1 MKLLRLMLMLPTLL
15 PLSACALSGGPVV
28 GQVVEEGTQKPVPGA
43 TVVVRWIGRTTSGS
57 WFVEARDVCYH
68 VETAVTDE
76 RGQYKTAAWT
86 QEQSKDYTLKYHSLR
101 VDAYKPGYGLPT
113 KPSEKEEI
121 VYLATFKG
129 TTTERLEYL
138 SRISGTSSCGSR
150 NDSEKNLIP
159 MRKALYEE
167 AKTLAQTERE
177 KQIVEVFLYGLE
189 IIELGF
195 ETAEKR
201 HLQRIGR

>member
-1 MKLLRLMLMLPTLL
+1 
-15 PLSACALSGGPVV
+15 
-28 GQVVEEGTQKPVPGA
+28 
-43 TVVVRWIGRTTSGS
+43 
-57 WFVEARDVCYH
+57 
-68 VETAVTDE
+68 
-76 RGQYKTAAWT
+76 
-86 QEQSKDYTLKYHSLR
+86 
-101 VDAYKPGYGLPT
+101 
-113 KPSEKEEI
+113 
-121 VYLATFKG
+121 
-129 TTTERLEYL
+129 
-138 SRISGTSSCGSR
+138 
-150 NDSEKNLIP
+150 